1 MVAKEKLRGRRLALT
16 ILLGIFVAIMLT
28 IFVNLVVSYFYEG
41 PQYDKYCAGSMREPY
56 PIKYGYDVGI
66 CQNCTYSQ
74 VLQEQVDSCQK
85 DGGNAVYNYDS
96 RGCTVSLKSC
106 DMCNKEFNDAQNA
119 YNRRTFF
126 IYAIVGFILIVF
138 GLFASSL
145 LFGDKEIE
153 VELISFIQ
161 YNLLFE

>member
-28 IFVNLVVSYFYEG
+28 IFVNLVVSYFYKG

-106 DMCNKEFNDAQNA
+106 DMCNKEFNDAATKNFDDKLFVII
-119 YNRRTFF
+119 T
-126 IYAIVGFILIVF
+126 F
-138 GLFASSL
+138 GL
-145 LFGDKEIE
+145 
-153 VELISFIQ
+153 LIIAAL
-161 YNLLFE
+161 YLAIKKLKLN